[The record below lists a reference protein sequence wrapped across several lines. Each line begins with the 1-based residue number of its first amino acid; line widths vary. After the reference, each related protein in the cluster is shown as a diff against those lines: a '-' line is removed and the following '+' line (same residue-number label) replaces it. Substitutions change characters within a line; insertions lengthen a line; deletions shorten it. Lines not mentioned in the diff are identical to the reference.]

1 MNVTVV
7 LDASA
12 LRAYARLDSVSVG
25 ELLQTVAED
34 GDLAGIPVLA
44 LVDLWPDLGKEEQNL
59 VTDLIGRADSPV
71 QVLPMHTDLVPA
83 VAASARS
90 LGHGPAHAVAVVQDL
105 GATLAT
111 FHPDRYTGILD
122 PYDVLELS

>member
-1 MNVTVV
+1 MNITVV
-7 LDASA
+7 LDTSA

-34 GDLAGIPVLA
+34 GDLAGIPVLV

-59 VTDLIGRADSPV
+59 VTDLIARADSPV

-83 VAASARS
+83 VAASAREI
-90 LGHGPAHAVAVVQDL
+90 GHGQSHAVAVVQDL

>member
-1 MNVTVV
+1 MNITVV

-12 LRAYARLDSVSVG
+12 VRAYARLETVSVG

-34 GDLAGIPVLA
+34 GDLVGIPVLA
-44 LVDLWPDLGKEEQNL
+44 LVDLWPGLAKEEQAL
-59 VTDLIGRADSPV
+59 ITDLVGRADSPV
-71 QVLPMHTDLVPA
+71 QVLPMHADVVPA
-83 VAASARS
+83 VAAWARS
-90 LGHGPAHAVAVVQDL
+90 LGHGPAHAVALVQDL

-111 FHPDRYTGILD
+111 CQPDRYTAALD